1 MLQRSP
7 YQSSSQPAAAGG
19 ERGGAALNFAP
30 AGAAPDRAKAAA
42 GGAIEI
48 VIQRLEEVVE
58 QETAALKSR
67 KAVDLKEFNDR
78 KSHALLD
85 LTRALRQMQAGG
97 GAQAHLMNRLGDL
110 RAKLEVNRRVLQM
123 HLEAVREV
131 STTLADA
138 IREADSDGTYSP
150 AVRMAYKTS

>member
-1 MLQRSP
+1 MLQRNP
-7 YQSSSQPAAAGG
+7 YQAPSQP
-19 ERGGAALNFAP
+19 AP
-30 AGAAPDRAKAAA
+30 AGATAAVA
-42 GGAIEI
+42 SERGRPVASGAIEI
-48 VIQRLEEVVE
+48 VIQRLEEVVD

-67 KAVDLKEFNDR
+67 KQVDLKDFNDR

-85 LTRALRQMQAGG
+85 LSRALRQMQAGG
-97 GAQAHLMNRLGDL
+97 ANQAYLKNRLAEL

-138 IREADSDGTYSP
+138 IREQDSDGTYSP
-150 AVRMAYKTS
+150 SVRMAYKVS

>member
-1 MLQRSP
+1 VTGKERGSAQ
-7 YQSSSQPAAAGG
+7 QNFVAAAS
-19 ERGGAALNFAP
+19 ERGKP
-30 AGAAPDRAKAAA
+30 AS

-48 VIQRLEEVVE
+48 VIQRLEEVVD

-67 KAVDLKEFNDR
+67 KPVDLKDFNDR

-97 GAQAHLMNRLGDL
+97 QSQSHLMGRIGSL
-110 RAKLEVNRRVLQM
+110 REKLEVNRRVLQM

-131 STTLADA
+131 SATLADA
-138 IREADSDGTYSP
+138 IREQDSDGTYSP
-150 AVRMAYKTS
+150 SVRMAYKNS

>member
-1 MLQRSP
+1 VLQRNP
-7 YQSSSQPAAAGG
+7 YHAPSQP
-19 ERGGAALNFAP
+19 AP
-30 AGAAPDRAKAAA
+30 AGAAAAAVSERGRPAA

-48 VIQRLEEVVE
+48 VIQRLEEVVD

-67 KAVDLKEFNDR
+67 QKVDLKDFNDR

-85 LTRALRQMQAGG
+85 LSRALRQMQAGG
-97 GAQAHLMNRLGDL
+97 ASQFHLKNRLAEL

-138 IREADSDGTYSP
+138 IREQDSDGTYSP
-150 AVRMAYKTS
+150 SVRMAYKTS

>member
-1 MLQRSP
+1 V
-7 YQSSSQPAAAGG
+7 
-19 ERGGAALNFAP
+19 
-30 AGAAPDRAKAAA
+30 A

-48 VIQRLEEVVE
+48 VIQRLEEVVD

-67 KAVDLKEFNDR
+67 QKVDLKDFNDR

-85 LTRALRQMQAGG
+85 LSRALRQMQAGG
-97 GAQAHLMNRLGDL
+97 ASQVHLKNRLAEL

-138 IREADSDGTYSP
+138 IREQDSDGTYSP
-150 AVRMAYKTS
+150 SVRMAYKTS

>member
-7 YQSSSQPAAAGG
+7 YQPSSQPAAAGAG
-19 ERGGAALNFAP
+19 FAAAERGKTAAMGAV
-30 AGAAPDRAKAAA
+30 
-42 GGAIEI
+42 EI

-58 QETAALKSR
+58 QETAALRSR
-67 KAVDLKEFNDR
+67 TAVDLKEFNDR

-85 LTRALRQMQAGG
+85 LTRALRQVQG
-97 GAQAHLMNRLGDL
+97 GANQPHLMNRLGEL

-138 IREADSDGTYSP
+138 IREADSDGTYTP
-150 AVRMAYKTS
+150 AMRLAYKTS